1 MKIIVIT
8 GSTSGIGLGLADAF
22 LARDCAVVVSG
33 HSQINLDKA
42 YGILAGKYDKSRILA
57 YLCDVSHYDEV
68 QGLWNA
74 AAEKFGRVDIWINN
88 VGAGHPQ
95 TPIWNYSREMINKLV
110 AANVTGA
117 IYGLNIAL
125 KGMMQQGFGSIYNM
139 EGLGSSGPVIKGLAL
154 YSATKSALA
163 SLTTAAAKEVGGTP
177 IIVGGLRPGMVAT
190 KLITAQY
197 EGHPEEWKRAERI
210 FNILSD
216 HVETVTPWL
225 VDKILS
231 NKKNGIRIQWLSRSK
246 VIMRF
251 FEAPFHKRTI
261 YDV

>member
-1 MKIIVIT
+1 MKSIVIT
-8 GSTSGIGLGLADAF
+8 GSTSGIGFGLADAF
-22 LARDCAVVVSG
+22 LARNCAVTISG
-33 HSQINLDKA
+33 RSQMNLDEA
-42 YGILAGKYDKSRILA
+42 YRTLAAKRDKSQILA

-74 AAEKFGRVDIWINN
+74 AMERFGRIDVWINN
-88 VGAGHPQ
+88 AGAGHRE
-95 TPIWNYSREMINKLV
+95 TPIWDYSREMIDKLV

-117 IYGLNIAL
+117 LYGLNVAS
-125 KGMMQQGFGSIYNM
+125 KGMIQQGFGSIYNM

-163 SLTTAAAKEVGGTP
+163 SLTTATAKEVAGTP

-190 KLITAQY
+190 KLITGQY
-197 EGHPEEWKRAERI
+197 EGHPEEWRHVERI

-216 HVETVTPWL
+216 RVETVTPWL
-225 VDKILS
+225 ADKILS

-246 VIMRF
+246 VILRF
-251 FEAPFHKRTI
+251 LQSPFHKRTI
-261 YDV
+261 FV